1 MQIIEIQQ
9 NIENLTLSVGRKPLE
24 IMPIAESGSARKYF
38 RIVTE
43 TGSLI
48 GTYSENTEEN
58 EAFFAFSRHFR
69 DLGLNV
75 PEVLA
80 VNDDKTCYLQS
91 DFGDDN
97 LFAHVQKALAT
108 AGPSTFPMVS
118 GTTKSGT
125 TAFMD
130 DKLIELYK
138 KALSH
143 LVKLQVLGHQGLDY
157 SKAYPTECFD
167 RQSILDDL
175 NYFKYY
181 FVKPHEEIDF
191 NETRLN
197 RDFSAFADFVSQA
210 PCDFFM
216 YRDFQSRNIMV
227 KDNDL
232 YFIDF
237 QGGRKGPLNY
247 DVVSLLYQVKAQI
260 PQAVRDELVLFYKS
274 ELSRHLN
281 PEEVRFDLYQPYF
294 VYLRLL
300 QVLGAYG
307 FRGLIQKK
315 SHFIESIPY
324 ALKELKTWNES
335 HPLNNYPELQNV
347 ITQLSTLNSKL
358 STLNSKLPTLNSK
371 LSTLNSK
378 LPTLN
383 SQLSTLNSQLP
394 TDPQLSTLNSKLP
407 TLNSQLTVTINSF
420 SFRKGYPNDFSGNG
434 GGFVFDCRAL
444 PNPGREPE
452 FKAKTGRDWEVIDYL
467 MAKPPVHVFLD
478 HVKGIVSQSVENY
491 KERHFSHLMVSF
503 GCTGGQHRS
512 VFFAQT
518 IYEWLKKTYPD
529 IHLILNHIERK
540 IKEEHNA

>member
-1 MQIIEIQQ
+1 MQTLDIQ
-9 NIENLTLSVGRKPLE
+9 NILAELTHSIGETPKDIL
-24 IMPIAESGSARKYF
+24 PIAESGSARKYF
-38 RIVTE
+38 RIITDDK
-43 TGSLI
+43 SLI
-48 GTYSENTEEN
+48 GTFSNNVEEN
-58 EAFFAFSRHFR
+58 EAFLTFSKHFH

-75 PEVLA
+75 PEVFA
-80 VNDDKTCYLQS
+80 VNEERTCYLQS

-97 LFAHVQKALAT
+97 LFAHVQKALIASS
-108 AGPSTFPMVS
+108 GPSTLRGAS
-118 GTTKSGT
+118 GTAGSGT
-125 TAFMD
+125 FTSDSRFASLRGTKQSRLDGPSTGSGTFD
-130 DKLIELYK
+130 ENVIELYK

-157 SKAYPTECFD
+157 SKAYPTERFD
-167 RQSILDDL
+167 RQAIIDDL

-191 NETRLN
+191 NEARLGK
-197 RDFSAFADFVSQA
+197 DFEAFANFVSQA

-227 KDNDL
+227 KDGEL

-260 PQAVRDELVLFYKS
+260 PQAIRDELVGYYKT
-274 ELSRHLN
+274 ELSQYMS
-281 PEEVRFDLYQPYF
+281 PEVVKFDTYQPYF
-294 VYLRLL
+294 VYLRLM

-324 ALKELKTWNES
+324 ALREIEALSKTT
-335 HPLNNYPELQNV
+335 PLTAYPELQSV
-347 ITQLSTLNSKL
+347 I
-358 STLNSKLPTLNSK
+358 
-371 LSTLNSK
+371 
-378 LPTLN
+378 
-383 SQLSTLNSQLP
+383 SQLN
-394 TDPQLSTLNSKLP
+394 KLDAKYAALIAP
-407 TLNSQLTVTINSF
+407 PAGKLTVTINSF
-420 SFRKGYPNDFSGNG
+420 SFKKGYPADFSGNG

-452 FKAKTGRDWEVIDYL
+452 FKTKTGRDWEVIDYL

-478 HVKGIVSQSVENY
+478 HVKGIVGQSVDNY
-491 KERHFSHLMVSF
+491 RERHFSNLMVSF

-518 IYEWLKKTYPD
+518 IYEWLKATYPD
-529 IHLILNHIERK
+529 IHLKLNHIERK
-540 IKEEHNA
+540 ITEETGL

>member
-1 MQIIEIQQ
+1 MQIPDIQDILAELTSSISETPMEI
-9 NIENLTLSVGRKPLE
+9 L
-24 IMPIAESGSARKYF
+24 PIAASGSARKYF
-38 RIVTE
+38 RIIIDKRT
-43 TGSLI
+43 LI

-58 EAFFAFSRHFR
+58 EAFLAFSKHFHG
-69 DLGLNV
+69 LGLNV
-75 PEVLA
+75 PEVFA
-80 VNDDKTCYLQS
+80 VNEEKTCYLQS

-97 LFAHVQKALAT
+97 LFAHVQKALIAN
-108 AGPSTFPMVS
+108 GPSTGS
-118 GTTKSGT
+118 GALASFGENV
-125 TAFMD
+125 
-130 DKLIELYK
+130 IELYK
-138 KALSH
+138 KALKH
-143 LVKLQVLGHQGLDY
+143 LVKLQVIGHKGLDY
-157 SKAYPTECFD
+157 SKAYPTERFD
-167 RQSILDDL
+167 RQAILDDL

-191 NETRLN
+191 NETRLGK
-197 RDFSAFADFVSQA
+197 DFEAFADFVSQA

-227 KDNDL
+227 KEGEL

-260 PQAVRDELVLFYKS
+260 PQPVRDELIQYYKE
-274 ELSRHLN
+274 ELKQFVD
-281 PEEVRFDLYQPYF
+281 PEEVKFDTYQPYF

-324 ALKELKTWNES
+324 ALKELKIWSEN
-335 HPLNNYPELQNV
+335 HPLNDYTELQKVISQLSTLNYP
-347 ITQLSTLNSKL
+347 TDSQLSTLNSKL
-358 STLNSKLPTLNSK
+358 
-371 LSTLNSK
+371 
-378 LPTLN
+378 
-383 SQLSTLNSQLP
+383 
-394 TDPQLSTLNSKLP
+394 
-407 TLNSQLTVTINSF
+407 TVTVNSF
-420 SFRKGYPNDFSGNG
+420 SFKKGYPNDFSGNG

-452 FKAKTGRDWEVIDYL
+452 FKTKTGRDWEVIDYL

-478 HVKGIVSQSVENY
+478 HVKAVIGQSVDNY
-491 KERHFSHLMVSF
+491 RERHFSNLMVSF

-518 IYEWLKKTYPD
+518 IYEWLKATYPD
-529 IHLILNHIERK
+529 IHVVLNHIERK

>member
-1 MQIIEIQQ
+1 MQPSEIQ
-9 NIENLTLSVGRKPLE
+9 NILAELTSFLGETPIDIV
-24 IMPIAESGSARKYF
+24 PIAASGSARKYY
-38 RIVTE
+38 RVVTDKR
-43 TGSLI
+43 TLI

-58 EAFFAFSRHFR
+58 EAFLCFSKHFH

-75 PEVLA
+75 PEVFA
-80 VNDDKTCYLQS
+80 VNQERTCYLQS

-97 LFAHVQKALAT
+97 LFAHVQKALIANG
-108 AGPSTFPMVS
+108 GPSTLRQAQGS
-118 GTTKSGT
+118 GTAYSENV
-125 TAFMD
+125 
-130 DKLIELYK
+130 IQLYK
-138 KALSH
+138 QALKH
-143 LVKLQVLGHQGLDY
+143 LVKLQVLGHKGLDY
-157 SKAYPTECFD
+157 SKAYPTERFD
-167 RQSILDDL
+167 RQAIIDDL

-191 NETRLN
+191 NETRLGK
-197 RDFSAFADFVSQA
+197 DYEAFADFVSQA

-227 KDNDL
+227 KGGEL

-260 PQAVRDELVLFYKS
+260 PQAVRDELIQYYK
-274 ELSRHLN
+274 EQLKQFVN
-281 PEEVRFDLYQPYF
+281 PEEVKFDTYQPYF

-324 ALKELKTWNES
+324 ALKELKTWNET
-335 HPLNNYPELQNV
+335 HPLNDYPELQKV
-347 ITQLSTLNSKL
+347 ISQLSTLKYPTDSQLSTLNSKL
-358 STLNSKLPTLNSK
+358 
-371 LSTLNSK
+371 
-378 LPTLN
+378 
-383 SQLSTLNSQLP
+383 
-394 TDPQLSTLNSKLP
+394 
-407 TLNSQLTVTINSF
+407 TVTVNSF
-420 SFRKGYPNDFSGNG
+420 SFKKGYPNDFSGNG

-452 FKAKTGRDWEVIDYL
+452 FKTKTGRDWEVIDYL

-478 HVKGIVSQSVENY
+478 HVKAIVGQSVDNY
-491 KERHFSHLMVSF
+491 RERHFSNLMVSF

-518 IYEWLKKTYPD
+518 IYEWLKATYPD
-529 IHLILNHIERK
+529 IHVVVNHIERK
-540 IKEEHNA
+540 IKEEHNV

>member
-1 MQIIEIQQ
+1 MQSTEIQ
-9 NIENLTLSVGRKPLE
+9 NILAELTRSLGETPNDIV
-24 IMPIAESGSARKYF
+24 PIAASGSSRKYY
-38 RIVTE
+38 RVVTDKR
-43 TGSLI
+43 TLI

-58 EAFFAFSRHFR
+58 DAFLTFSKHFH
-69 DLGLNV
+69 DIGLNV
-75 PEVLA
+75 PEVFA
-80 VNDDKTCYLQS
+80 VNEEKTCYLQS

-97 LFAHVQKALAT
+97 LFAHVQKALMAG
-108 AGPSTFPMVS
+108 GPSTGS
-118 GTTKSGT
+118 GT
-125 TAFMD
+125 AYCENI
-130 DKLIELYK
+130 IELYK
-138 KALSH
+138 HALKH

-157 SKAYPTECFD
+157 SKAYPTERFD
-167 RQSILDDL
+167 RQAILDDL

-191 NETRLN
+191 NETRLGK
-197 RDFSAFADFVSQA
+197 DFEAFADFVSQA

-227 KDNDL
+227 KDDEL

-260 PQAVRDELVLFYKS
+260 PQAVRDELIQYYKE
-274 ELSRHLN
+274 ELKQFVD
-281 PEEVRFDLYQPYF
+281 PEEVKFDTYQPYF

-324 ALKELKTWNES
+324 ALKELKTWNEK
-335 HPLNNYPELQNV
+335 HPLSAYPELQNT
-347 ITQLSTLNSKL
+347 ISQLSTLNYPLPTDSKL
-358 STLNSKLPTLNSK
+358 STLNSKL
-371 LSTLNSK
+371 
-378 LPTLN
+378 
-383 SQLSTLNSQLP
+383 
-394 TDPQLSTLNSKLP
+394 
-407 TLNSQLTVTINSF
+407 TVTVNSF
-420 SFRKGYPNDFSGNG
+420 SFKKGYPNDFSGNG

-452 FKAKTGRDWEVIDYL
+452 FKTKTGRDWEVIDYL
-467 MAKPPVHVFLD
+467 MAKPPVHIFLD
-478 HVKGIVSQSVENY
+478 HVKAIVGQSVDNY
-491 KERHFSHLMVSF
+491 RERHFSNLMLSF

-518 IYEWLKKTYPD
+518 IYEWLKATYPD
-529 IHLILNHIERK
+529 IHVVVNHIERK

>member
-1 MQIIEIQQ
+1 MQTPDIQNILAELTRSIGETPIEI
-9 NIENLTLSVGRKPLE
+9 L
-24 IMPIAESGSARKYF
+24 PIAASGSARKYY

-43 TGSLI
+43 KRTLI
-48 GTYSENTEEN
+48 GTYSDNVEEN
-58 EAFFAFSRHFR
+58 EAFLTFSKHFH

-75 PEVLA
+75 PEVFT
-80 VNDDKTCYLQS
+80 VNGEKTCYLQS

-97 LFAHVQKALAT
+97 LFAHVQKALM
-108 AGPSTFPMVS
+108 AGGFGENV
-118 GTTKSGT
+118 
-125 TAFMD
+125 
-130 DKLIELYK
+130 IQLYK
-138 KALSH
+138 QALKH
-143 LVKLQVLGHQGLDY
+143 LVKFQCVGHQGLDY
-157 SKAYPTECFD
+157 SKAYPTERFD
-167 RQSILDDL
+167 RQAIIDDL

-191 NETRLN
+191 NETRLGK
-197 RDFSAFADFVSQA
+197 DFEAFADFVSQT

-227 KDNDL
+227 KDNEL

-260 PQAVRDELVLFYKS
+260 PQAVRDELLQYYKE
-274 ELSRHLN
+274 ELKQFVN
-281 PEEVRFDLYQPYF
+281 PEEVKFDTYQPYF

-324 ALKELKTWNES
+324 ALKEIQALAQTQ
-335 HPLNNYPELQNV
+335 PLNDYPELQHIIQQFNK
-347 ITQLSTLNSKL
+347 IEQRYQTIIQP
-358 STLNSKLPTLNSK
+358 PTGK
-371 LSTLNSK
+371 
-378 LPTLN
+378 
-383 SQLSTLNSQLP
+383 
-394 TDPQLSTLNSKLP
+394 
-407 TLNSQLTVTINSF
+407 LTVTVNSF

-452 FKAKTGRDWEVIDYL
+452 FKTKTGRDWEVIDYL

-478 HVKGIVSQSVENY
+478 HVKAIVGQSIDNY
-491 KERHFSHLMVSF
+491 RERHFSYLMVSF

-529 IHLILNHIERK
+529 IHLKLNHIERK
-540 IKEEHNA
+540 IIEETGL

>member
-1 MQIIEIQQ
+1 MQTPDIQ
-9 NIENLTLSVGRKPLE
+9 NILAELTRSIGETPKDIL
-24 IMPIAESGSARKYF
+24 PIAESGSARKYF
-38 RIVTE
+38 RII
-43 TGSLI
+43 TGDKSLI
-48 GTYSENTEEN
+48 GTYSSNIEEN
-58 EAFFAFSRHFR
+58 EAFLAFSKHFH

-75 PEVLA
+75 PEVFA
-80 VNDDKTCYLQS
+80 VNKEKTCYLQS

-97 LFAHVQKALAT
+97 LFAHVQKALMVNV
-108 AGPSTFPMVS
+108 GPSTGS
-118 GTTKSGT
+118 GTLASYSENVIK
-125 TAFMD
+125 
-130 DKLIELYK
+130 LYK

-157 SKAYPTECFD
+157 TKAYPTERFD
-167 RQSILDDL
+167 RQAIIDDL

-191 NETRLN
+191 NETRLGK
-197 RDFSAFADFVSQA
+197 DFEAFADFVSQA

-227 KDNDL
+227 KDGDL

-260 PQAVRDELVLFYKS
+260 PQATRDELVDYYKA
-274 ELSRHLN
+274 ELSQYIN
-281 PEEVRFDLYQPYF
+281 PETVKFDTYQPYF
-294 VYLRLL
+294 VYLRLM

-324 ALKELKTWNES
+324 ALREIEALSEAV
-335 HPLNNYPELQNV
+335 PLTKYPELQNV
-347 ITQLSTLNSKL
+347 INQLNKL
-358 STLNSKLPTLNSK
+358 DAKYAALIAPPADK
-371 LSTLNSK
+371 
-378 LPTLN
+378 
-383 SQLSTLNSQLP
+383 
-394 TDPQLSTLNSKLP
+394 
-407 TLNSQLTVTINSF
+407 LTVTINSF
-420 SFRKGYPNDFSGNG
+420 SFKKGYPTDFSGNG

-452 FKAKTGRDWEVIDYL
+452 FKTKTGRDWEVIDYL

-478 HVKGIVSQSVENY
+478 HVKGIIGQSVDNY
-491 KERHFSHLMVSF
+491 RERHFSNLMVSF

-518 IYEWLKKTYPD
+518 IYEWLKATYPD
-529 IHLILNHIERK
+529 IHVIVNHIERK

>member
-1 MQIIEIQQ
+1 MQPIEIQ
-9 NIENLTLSVGRKPLE
+9 NILAELTRSIGETPNKIL
-24 IMPIAESGSARKYF
+24 PIAASGSARKYY
-38 RIVTE
+38 RIFTE
-43 TGSLI
+43 RRSMI

-58 EAFFAFSRHFR
+58 KAFLAFSKHFH

-75 PEVLA
+75 PEVFV
-80 VNDDKTCYLQS
+80 VNKEKTCYLQS

-97 LFAHVQKALAT
+97 LFAHVQKSLMANV
-108 AGPSTFPMVS
+108 GPSTGSETLISLGENV
-118 GTTKSGT
+118 
-125 TAFMD
+125 
-130 DKLIELYK
+130 IELYK
-138 KALSH
+138 KALKH
-143 LVKLQVLGHQGLDY
+143 LVRFQCIGHQGLDY
-157 SKAYPTECFD
+157 SKAYPTERFD
-167 RQSILDDL
+167 RQGILDDL

-181 FVKPHEEIDF
+181 FVKPHEEIEF
-191 NETRLN
+191 NEARLGK
-197 RDFSAFADFVSQA
+197 DFEAFVDFVSQA
-210 PCDFFM
+210 PCGFFM

-227 KDNDL
+227 KDNEL

-247 DVVSLLYQVKAQI
+247 DVVSLLYQVKAQM
-260 PQAVRDELVLFYKS
+260 PQATRDELIQYYKE
-274 ELSRHLN
+274 ELKPFVN
-281 PEEVRFDLYQPYF
+281 PDEVKFDLYQPYF

-315 SHFIESIPY
+315 SHFIESIPF
-324 ALKELKTWNES
+324 ALKELKTWNEK
-335 HPLNNYPELQNV
+335 HPLTDYPELQH
-347 ITQLSTLNSKL
+347 ILSQLSTLNY
-358 STLNSKLPTLNSK
+358 PT
-371 LSTLNSK
+371 
-378 LPTLN
+378 TLN
-383 SQLSTLNSQLP
+383 SQLSTLNS
-394 TDPQLSTLNSKLP
+394 KL
-407 TLNSQLTVTINSF
+407 TITINSF

-452 FKAKTGRDWEVIDYL
+452 FKTKTGRDWEVIDYL

-518 IYEWLKKTYPD
+518 IYEWLKTAYPD
-529 IHLILNHIERK
+529 INLKLNHIERK
-540 IKEEHNA
+540 IKEERNA

>member
-1 MQIIEIQQ
+1 MQTPDIQ
-9 NIENLTLSVGRKPLE
+9 NILAELTRSIGETPLE
-24 IMPIAESGSARKYF
+24 ILPIAASGSARKYF
-38 RIVTE
+38 RIVTDKR
-43 TGSLI
+43 TLI
-48 GTYSENTEEN
+48 GTYSENAEEN
-58 EAFFAFSRHFR
+58 EAFLTFSKHFH

-75 PEVLA
+75 PEVFA
-80 VNDDKTCYLQS
+80 VNGDKTCYLQS

-97 LFAHVQKALAT
+97 LFAHVQRSLLSI
-108 AGPSTFPMVS
+108 GPSTGSWTLASYDENV
-118 GTTKSGT
+118 
-125 TAFMD
+125 
-130 DKLIELYK
+130 IQLYK
-138 KALSH
+138 KALKH
-143 LVKLQVLGHQGLDY
+143 LVKLQVLGHKGLDY
-157 SKAYPTECFD
+157 SKAYPTERFD
-167 RQSILDDL
+167 RQAIIDDL

-191 NETRLN
+191 NETRLGK
-197 RDFSAFADFVSQA
+197 DFEAFADFVSQA

-227 KDNDL
+227 KDGEL

-237 QGGRKGPLNY
+237 QDGRKGPVNY

-260 PQAVRDELVLFYKS
+260 PQPVRDELIQYYKE
-274 ELSRHLN
+274 ELKQFVN
-281 PEEVRFDLYQPYF
+281 PEKVKFDTYQPYF

-324 ALKELKTWNES
+324 ALKELKTWNEK
-335 HPLNNYPELQNV
+335 HPLNDYPELQKV
-347 ITQLSTLNSKL
+347 ISQLSTLNYPLPTDSQLSTLNSK
-358 STLNSKLPTLNSK
+358 
-371 LSTLNSK
+371 
-378 LPTLN
+378 
-383 SQLSTLNSQLP
+383 
-394 TDPQLSTLNSKLP
+394 
-407 TLNSQLTVTINSF
+407 LTVTINSF
-420 SFRKGYPNDFSGNG
+420 SFKKGYPNDFSGNS

-452 FKAKTGRDWEVIDYL
+452 FKTKTGRDWEVIDYL

-478 HVKGIVSQSVENY
+478 HVKAIVGQSVDNY
-491 KERHFSHLMVSF
+491 RERHFSNLMVSF

-518 IYEWLKKTYPD
+518 IYEWLKTTYPD
-529 IHLILNHIERK
+529 IHVVVNHIERK

>member
-1 MQIIEIQQ
+1 MQPIEIQ
-9 NIENLTLSVGRKPLE
+9 NILAELTRSIGETPIE
-24 IMPIAESGSARKYF
+24 ILPIAASGSARKYY
-38 RIVTE
+38 RIFTE
-43 TGSLI
+43 RRSMI

-58 EAFFAFSRHFR
+58 KAFLAFSKHFHE
-69 DLGLNV
+69 LGLNV
-75 PEVLA
+75 PEVFT
-80 VNDDKTCYLQS
+80 VNKEKTCYLQS

-97 LFAHVQKALAT
+97 LFAHVQKSLMANV
-108 AGPSTFPMVS
+108 GPSTGS
-118 GTTKSGT
+118 GT
-125 TAFMD
+125 
-130 DKLIELYK
+130 LIPLYK

-157 SKAYPTECFD
+157 SKAYPTPSFD
-167 RQSILDDL
+167 RQAILDDL

-191 NETRLN
+191 NEARLGK
-197 RDFSAFADFVSQA
+197 DFEAFADFVSQA

-227 KDNDL
+227 KDNEL

-260 PQAVRDELVLFYKS
+260 PQAVRDELIPYYKE
-274 ELSRHLN
+274 ELKQFVN
-281 PEEVRFDLYQPYF
+281 PDEVKFDLYQPYF

-315 SHFIESIPY
+315 SHFIESIPF
-324 ALKELKTWNES
+324 ALKELKTWNEK
-335 HPLNNYPELQNV
+335 HPLTDYPELQH
-347 ITQLSTLNSKL
+347 ILSQLSTLNY
-358 STLNSKLPTLNSK
+358 PT
-371 LSTLNSK
+371 
-378 LPTLN
+378 TLN
-383 SQLSTLNSQLP
+383 SQLSTLNS
-394 TDPQLSTLNSKLP
+394 K
-407 TLNSQLTVTINSF
+407 LTVTINSF

-452 FKAKTGRDWEVIDYL
+452 FKTKTGRDWEVIDYL
-467 MAKPPVHVFLD
+467 MAKPPVHIFLD

-491 KERHFSHLMVSF
+491 KERHFSNLMISF

-518 IYEWLKKTYPD
+518 IYEWLKTAYPD
-529 IHLILNHIERK
+529 INLKLNHIERK
-540 IKEEHNA
+540 IKEERNA

>member
-1 MQIIEIQQ
+1 MQSTEIQ
-9 NIENLTLSVGRKPLE
+9 NILAELTRSIGETPTE
-24 IMPIAESGSARKYF
+24 ILPIAASGSARKYF
-38 RIVTE
+38 RIITDKR
-43 TGSLI
+43 TLI

-58 EAFFAFSRHFR
+58 EAFLAFSKHFH

-75 PEVLA
+75 PEVFA
-80 VNDDKTCYLQS
+80 VNEEKTCYLQS

-97 LFAHVQKALAT
+97 LFAHVQKALMAG
-108 AGPSTFPMVS
+108 GPSTPSTSSGTVS
-118 GTTKSGT
+118 GTAYSENI
-125 TAFMD
+125 
-130 DKLIELYK
+130 IELYK
-138 KALSH
+138 QALKH

-157 SKAYPTECFD
+157 SKAYPTERFD
-167 RQSILDDL
+167 RQAILDDL

-191 NETRLN
+191 NETRLGK
-197 RDFSAFADFVSQA
+197 DFEAFADFVSQA

-227 KDNDL
+227 KDGEL

-260 PQAVRDELVLFYKS
+260 PQTVRDELIQYYKE
-274 ELSRHLN
+274 ELKQFVD
-281 PEEVRFDLYQPYF
+281 PEEVKFDTYQPFF

-324 ALKELKTWNES
+324 ALTELKTWNEKN
-335 HPLNNYPELQNV
+335 PLTNYPELQH
-347 ITQLSTLNSKL
+347 IIAQL
-358 STLNSKLPTLNSK
+358 PI
-371 LSTLNSK
+371 
-378 LPTLN
+378 LN
-383 SQLSTLNSQLP
+383 SQFSILNSQ
-394 TDPQLSTLNSKLP
+394 NSK
-407 TLNSQLTVTINSF
+407 LTVTINSF
-420 SFRKGYPNDFSGNG
+420 SFKKGYPNDFSGNG

-452 FKAKTGRDWEVIDYL
+452 FKTKTGRDWEVIDYL
-467 MAKPPVHVFLD
+467 MAKPPVHIFLD
-478 HVKGIVSQSVENY
+478 HVKAIVGQSVDNY
-491 KERHFSHLMVSF
+491 RERHFSNLMVSF

-518 IYEWLKKTYPD
+518 IYEWLKTTYPD

>member
-1 MQIIEIQQ
+1 MQTPDIQ
-9 NIENLTLSVGRKPLE
+9 NILAELTRSIGETPTE
-24 IMPIAESGSARKYF
+24 ILPIAASGSARKYY
-38 RIVTE
+38 RIITE
-43 TGSLI
+43 KRTLI

-58 EAFFAFSRHFR
+58 EAFLTFSRHFQG
-69 DLGLNV
+69 LKLNV
-75 PEVLA
+75 PEVYA
-80 VNDDKTCYLQS
+80 VNEEKTCYIQS

-97 LFAHVQKALAT
+97 LFNHVQKSLT
-108 AGPSTFPMVS
+108 AGGFGENV
-118 GTTKSGT
+118 
-125 TAFMD
+125 
-130 DKLIELYK
+130 IELYK

-157 SKAYPTECFD
+157 SKAFPTERFD
-167 RQSILDDL
+167 RQAIIDDL

-191 NETRLN
+191 NETRLGK
-197 RDFSAFADFVSQA
+197 DFEAFADFVSQA

-227 KDNDL
+227 KDNNL
-232 YFIDF
+232 YFIDL

-247 DVVSLLYQVKAQI
+247 DVVSLLYQVKAQM
-260 PQAVRDELVLFYKS
+260 PQAVRDELVLYYKK
-274 ELSRHLN
+274 ELSHFID
-281 PEEVRFDLYQPYF
+281 PETVQFDTYQPYF
-294 VYLRLL
+294 VYLRLM

-324 ALKELKTWNES
+324 ALREIEALSKS
-335 HPLNNYPELQNV
+335 RPLVDYPELQSV
-347 ITQLSTLNSKL
+347 ISQLDKLNSKYAAL
-358 STLNSKLPTLNSK
+358 LQPPAGK
-371 LSTLNSK
+371 
-378 LPTLN
+378 
-383 SQLSTLNSQLP
+383 
-394 TDPQLSTLNSKLP
+394 
-407 TLNSQLTVTINSF
+407 LTVTINSF

-452 FKAKTGRDWEVIDYL
+452 FKTKTGRDWEVIDYL

-478 HVKGIVSQSVENY
+478 HVKGIIGQSVDNY
-491 KERHFSHLMVSF
+491 RERHFSNLMVSF

-518 IYEWLKKTYPD
+518 IYEWLKATYPD
-529 IHLILNHIERK
+529 IHLKLNHIERK
-540 IKEEHNA
+540 ITEEHNA

>member
-1 MQIIEIQQ
+1 MQPPDIQ
-9 NIENLTLSVGRKPLE
+9 NILAELTRSIGETPNE
-24 IMPIAESGSARKYF
+24 ILPIAASGSARKYY
-38 RIVTE
+38 RIATE
-43 TGSLI
+43 KRTLI

-58 EAFFAFSRHFR
+58 EAFLTFSKHFHNLR
-69 DLGLNV
+69 LNV
-75 PEVLA
+75 PEVFA
-80 VNDDKTCYLQS
+80 VNEDKTCYLQS

-97 LFAHVQKALAT
+97 LFAHVQKSLM
-108 AGPSTFPMVS
+108 AGSFGENT
-118 GTTKSGT
+118 
-125 TAFMD
+125 
-130 DKLIELYK
+130 IQLYK
-138 KALSH
+138 QALKH

-157 SKAYPTECFD
+157 SKAYPTERFD
-167 RQSILDDL
+167 RQAILDDL

-191 NETRLN
+191 NETRLGK
-197 RDFSAFADFVSQA
+197 DFEAFADFVSQA

-227 KDNDL
+227 KDNEL

-260 PQAVRDELVLFYKS
+260 PQAVRDELIQYYKE
-274 ELSRHLN
+274 ELKQFVN
-281 PEEVRFDLYQPYF
+281 PDEVKFDTYQPYF

-300 QVLGAYG
+300 QVHGAYG

-324 ALKELKTWNES
+324 ALREIQAFAKVQ
-335 HPLNNYPELQNV
+335 PLNDYPELQHIIQQFNK
-347 ITQLSTLNSKL
+347 IEQRYQAIIQP
-358 STLNSKLPTLNSK
+358 PTGK
-371 LSTLNSK
+371 
-378 LPTLN
+378 
-383 SQLSTLNSQLP
+383 
-394 TDPQLSTLNSKLP
+394 
-407 TLNSQLTVTINSF
+407 LTVTVNSF

-452 FKAKTGRDWEVIDYL
+452 FKTKTGRDWEVIEYL

-478 HVKGIVSQSVENY
+478 HVKSIVSQSVENY
-491 KERHFSHLMVSF
+491 KERNFSNLMVSF

-518 IYEWLKKTYPD
+518 IYEWLKANYPD
-529 IHLILNHIERK
+529 INLKLNHIERK
-540 IKEEHNA
+540 IKEEHNV

>member
-1 MQIIEIQQ
+1 MQTPDIQ
-9 NIENLTLSVGRKPLE
+9 NILAELTRSIGETPKDIL
-24 IMPIAESGSARKYF
+24 PIAESGSARKYF
-38 RIVTE
+38 RIITDKC
-43 TGSLI
+43 SLI
-48 GTYSENTEEN
+48 GTYSSNIEEN
-58 EAFFAFSRHFR
+58 EAFLAFSKHFH

-75 PEVLA
+75 PEVFA
-80 VNDDKTCYLQS
+80 VNKERTCYLQS

-97 LFAHVQKALAT
+97 LFAHVQKALM
-108 AGPSTFPMVS
+108 AGSFGENNIS
-118 GTTKSGT
+118 
-125 TAFMD
+125 
-130 DKLIELYK
+130 LYK

-143 LVKLQVLGHQGLDY
+143 LVKLQVLGHQGLDFT
-157 SKAYPTECFD
+157 KAYPTERFD
-167 RQSILDDL
+167 RQAIIDDL

-191 NETRLN
+191 NETRLGK
-197 RDFSAFADFVSQA
+197 DFEAFADFVSQA

-227 KDNDL
+227 NDGEL

-260 PQAVRDELVLFYKS
+260 PQATRDELVDYYKA
-274 ELSRHLN
+274 ELSQYIN
-281 PEEVRFDLYQPYF
+281 PEAVKFDTYQPYF
-294 VYLRLL
+294 VYLRLM

-324 ALKELKTWNES
+324 ALREIEALSKAV
-335 HPLNNYPELQNV
+335 PLTKYPELQSV
-347 ITQLSTLNSKL
+347 INQLNKL
-358 STLNSKLPTLNSK
+358 DAKYAALIAPPAGK
-371 LSTLNSK
+371 
-378 LPTLN
+378 
-383 SQLSTLNSQLP
+383 
-394 TDPQLSTLNSKLP
+394 
-407 TLNSQLTVTINSF
+407 LTVTINSF
-420 SFRKGYPNDFSGNG
+420 SFKKGYPTDFSGNG

-452 FKAKTGRDWEVIDYL
+452 FKTKTGRDWEVIDYL
-467 MAKPPVHVFLD
+467 KAKPPVHVFLD
-478 HVKGIVSQSVENY
+478 HVKGIIGQSVDNY
-491 KERHFSHLMVSF
+491 RERQFSNLMVSF

-518 IYEWLKKTYPD
+518 IYEWLKATYPD
-529 IHLILNHIERK
+529 IHVIVNHIERK